1 MYKGEYPAVAL
12 WHVVPAVPPQ
22 YHSAYLTSGCFSP
35 TRAGVFFV
43 TRMDGVVD
51 IWDYFYRQNEVAYS
65 HKVGTCFFLI
75 KNKRYVVKMSSSG
88 LAGTLKTRLPPYAK
102 SNVFPPLLSFTEE
115 SLQQGRLQ

>member
-1 MYKGEYPAVAL
+1 MTTDAPIAPNSGEYLPVEKTRCNWLARAAYAL
-12 WHVVPAVPPQ
+12 VGNGLVLQ

-65 HKVGTCFFLI
+65 HKV
-75 KNKRYVVKMSSSG
+75 RES
-88 LAGTLKTRLPPYAK
+88 PYRQPTPGHCE
-102 SNVFPPLLSFTEE
+102 VMFET
-115 SLQQGRLQ
+115 G